1 MELTESEDKA
11 GPAVAAAPT
20 SKSDK
25 ESASA
30 AVRARQESARAPRR
44 LSPKA
49 LKRRLV
55 LADAATIVGVFAVA
69 FVLQDVFR
77 PVPRHVRVEHLALAM
92 IGGPVWLVALGTNK
106 LYRARVID
114 RRGEEF
120 RRLSVSTA
128 VAVAVMV
135 TIAFV
140 LQYSNLSRGWVL
152 AVLLVGVVAL
162 AIEREIA
169 RAVFTRLRRQRRI
182 SRRVVIIGTDANAIG
197 LLHTLQRDSGLGYE
211 VVGFVGDQD
220 FGQRGGVMVLGAL
233 DHAEEVMT
241 EVNASGALIS
251 PASVPPH
258 TLNMLTR
265 RLTDA
270 GFHVALSSSLRDID
284 ITRFR
289 PQAVDGRTLM
299 YIEPTIRSGWR
310 AVAKRAFDLAVSS
323 VALLIA
329 SPVLAVATIAIK
341 LDSRGPVLF
350 RQRRVGR
357 DGEAFDILKL
367 RTMVVDAEARK
378 QDLLEQNE
386 LDGPLFKMAN
396 DPRITSVGRFL
407 RRTSIDELPQLINV
421 LKGEMSL
428 VGPRPALP
436 SEAAMW
442 GDDLRNRLRVTP
454 GMTGMWQVS
463 GRNNSSFADYERL
476 DLYYVDNWSILVDV
490 AILARTIPV
499 VLSSRGAY

>member
-1 MELTESEDKA
+1 MKLTESEDKA

-20 SKSDK
+20 STSDK
-25 ESASA
+25 ESAPA
-30 AVRARQESARAPRR
+30 AVRARQESVPASRR

-55 LADAATIVGVFAVA
+55 LADAVTIVGVFAVA

-77 PVPRHVRVEHLALAM
+77 PVPRHVRMEHLALAM
-92 IGGPVWLVALGTNK
+92 IGVPVWLVALGTNK

-120 RRLSVSTA
+120 RRLTVSTA

-233 DHAEEVMT
+233 EHAEEVMT
-241 EVNASGALIS
+241 EVNASGALI
-251 PASVPPH
+251 
-258 TLNMLTR
+258 
-265 RLTDA
+265 
-270 GFHVALSSSLRDID
+270 
-284 ITRFR
+284 
-289 PQAVDGRTLM
+289 
-299 YIEPTIRSGWR
+299 
-310 AVAKRAFDLAVSS
+310 
-323 VALLIA
+323 
-329 SPVLAVATIAIK
+329 
-341 LDSRGPVLF
+341 
-350 RQRRVGR
+350 
-357 DGEAFDILKL
+357 
-367 RTMVVDAEARK
+367 
-378 QDLLEQNE
+378 
-386 LDGPLFKMAN
+386 
-396 DPRITSVGRFL
+396 
-407 RRTSIDELPQLINV
+407 
-421 LKGEMSL
+421 
-428 VGPRPALP
+428 
-436 SEAAMW
+436 
-442 GDDLRNRLRVTP
+442 
-454 GMTGMWQVS
+454 
-463 GRNNSSFADYERL
+463 
-476 DLYYVDNWSILVDV
+476 
-490 AILARTIPV
+490 
-499 VLSSRGAY
+499 